1 MPRDAIGIIIPAVP
15 PVALPPTPLPTSRR
29 AELSQRI
36 LSAALACFAEAG
48 FEGTSIPAVMARAG
62 VGAGSLYRLFES
74 KEALFNAVFREAK
87 GRLAQALAAPALP
100 SQHGKREELAAKAT
114 FDAFWGSLVAF
125 ARREPVAFRFLEL
138 HHHAPHLDAESRQ
151 VELNVLAPLLVTCM
165 DLQRRSI
172 LQDQLAPEVVLA
184 FVWGALV
191 GLVKAETLGYVK
203 LDDAAFR
210 HARDACWRAFA
221 APTLHKTPF
230 AQAPFHGAEK
240 PTRARAPSK
249 KTTRLNGRK
258 STRRR

>member
-1 MPRDAIGIIIPAVP
+1 M
-15 PVALPPTPLPTSRR
+15 PVATLSPPLPPTARR
-29 AELSQRI
+29 AELSRRI
-36 LSAALACFAEAG
+36 LDAALSCFAEAG

-74 KEALFNAVFREAK
+74 KEVLFNAVFREAK
-87 GRLAQALAAPALP
+87 GRLAQALAAPPLP
-100 SQHGKREELAAKAT
+100 AQQHSKREELAAKAT

-172 LQDQLAPEVVLA
+172 LQDQLAPEAVLA

-191 GLVKAETLGYVK
+191 GLVKAETIGYLK
-203 LDDAAFR
+203 LDEAALG

-221 APTLHKTPF
+221 APALDKTPRS
-230 AQAPFHGAEK
+230 AKKA
-240 PTRARAPSK
+240 TRAAARIE

>member
-1 MPRDAIGIIIPAVP
+1 MP
-15 PVALPPTPLPTSRR
+15 PVALPPTPLPTARR

-87 GRLAQALAAPALP
+87 GRLAQALNASGDVEAPSDLQAPRDLRDGGP
-100 SQHGKREELAAKAT
+100 KET
-114 FDAFWGSLVAF
+114 FDAFWAHLVDF

-138 HHHAPHLDAESRQ
+138 HHHAPHLDAASRQ
-151 VELNVLAPLLVTCM
+151 VELNVLAPLLITCM
-165 DLQRRSI
+165 DLQRRAV
-172 LQDQLAPEVVLA
+172 LRDELAPEVVLA

-191 GLVKAETLGYVK
+191 GLVKAETIGYVK
-203 LDDAAFR
+203 LDEAAFR

-221 APTLHKTPF
+221 AP
-230 AQAPFHGAEK
+230 ASREAPLQR
-240 PTRARAPSK
+240 PTRASARGE